1 MSWAEVI
8 HAIIEANGGQAT
20 LPVLYQ
26 QAGQYRT
33 LPSGDW
39 QKTLRGVLYRE
50 VRKGRYLRIGLGVFA
65 LPERVQGQPHNAY
78 EDAAQ
83 GRSYHAYLQ
92 QQSDL
97 HGAIQGMLLEIGN
110 YLGYLTYT
118 SDRNRIFDAKPL
130 GSLCGLQQIPAFTY
144 DEIVRITSL
153 RDVVWFSNSR
163 HPFPKYVYDVEN
175 TTDFDNSMHQM
186 YQLRETNA
194 RFVLVADEKKRRLF
208 EQKLQREPFAQ
219 IASRY
224 AFRSYEQVVRFY
236 FSCVE
241 HYEMRFEFLEV

>member
-1 MSWAEVI
+1 
-8 HAIIEANGGQAT
+8 
-20 LPVLYQ
+20 
-26 QAGQYRT
+26 
-33 LPSGDW
+33 
-39 QKTLRGVLYRE
+39 
-50 VRKGRYLRIGLGVFA
+50 
-65 LPERVQGQPHNAY
+65 
-78 EDAAQ
+78 
-83 GRSYHAYLQ
+83 
-92 QQSDL
+92 L